1 MIQGVLVTP
10 RARQDIVE
18 AALYIADDDP
28 AAADRFLDAVEA
40 TLATLSH
47 MPRIGAPREFDN
59 PALTDLRLF
68 PVSGFERYL
77 VFYRP
82 RQTGVEI
89 IRVLH
94 GHRDIDS
101 LFEAD

>member
-1 MIQGVLVTP
+1 MIEGVFVTP

-18 AALYIADDDP
+18 AALYIADNHP

-40 TLATLSH
+40 TLGTLAN
-47 MPRIGAPREFDN
+47 MPRIGAPREFDY
-59 PALTDLRLF
+59 PALTGLRLF
-68 PVSGFERYL
+68 PVSDFERY
-77 VFYRP
+77 VIFYRP
-82 RQTGVEI
+82 RQTGIEI

-101 LFEAD
+101 LFKAD